1 MVIKTKYD
9 DNAMDNRHY
18 YTEEELIEIQNNP
31 YTLYATP
38 GKVVFTMAFKK
49 FVVAESKKPGMT
61 PRKIFVKAGYRDGL
75 FTAIAMYKR
84 VSKILEEASSSDGL
98 KEPQVPKYKTV
109 PKKQTAA
116 RIADLEEQV
125 LKLQQQVDFLKK
137 IRHLEE
143 TGTLPPTDSS

>member
-1 MVIKTKYD
+1 MS
-9 DNAMDNRHY
+9 NRHY

-31 YTLYATP
+31 YTLYATSC
-38 GKVVFTMAFKK
+38 KVVFNMAFKK
-49 FVVAESKKPGMT
+49 YVVAESKKPGMT
-61 PRKIFVKAGYRDGL
+61 SRKIFIKAGYRDGL
-75 FTAIAMYKR
+75 FTAQVMYKQ
-84 VSKILEEASSSDGL
+84 VFKILEEARSNEGL
-98 KEPQVPKYKTV
+98 KDPCIPKYKTV

-116 RIADLEEQV
+116 RIAALETQV